1 MPRSMRT
8 PGKRGTQP
16 ESLRAVS
23 RGGSAEPAVMA
34 LHRSGLVTDA
44 EGTAYPI
51 RPTSILESE
60 GRAIHDFIVQRG
72 YAHSLETGMAY
83 GVSTLWLADAVAR
96 VDGGHHIAIDPRQ
109 VRGYHNIGRL
119 NVERAGLDD
128 VVETYVEL
136 SEYRL
141 PKLAGA
147 KTKLDFAF
155 IDGRHLFDS
164 ALVDFFYVDRMLRVG
179 GAVALHDLW
188 MPSLRKLAGFIQQ
201 NRSYRLVE
209 VDSVSELGLPV
220 RLYKAAKRLRTTT
233 LGRDR
238 SGFRARAE
246 NLCVLEKVAKD
257 DRHHEHFE
265 PF

>member
-1 MPRSMRT
+1 MSA
-8 PGKRGTQP
+8 GVS
-16 ESLRAVS
+16 SLRPAP
-23 RGGSAEPAVMA
+23 RDGTGEPAVMA
-34 LHRSGLVTDA
+34 IHRSGVVADA
-44 EGTAYPI
+44 GAAERSI

-60 GRAIHDFIVQRG
+60 GRAIHCFMFWRG
-72 YAHSLETGMAY
+72 YSQSLETGMAY

-96 VDGGHHIAIDPRQ
+96 VDGGHHIAIDPAQ
-109 VRGYHNIGRL
+109 VRSYQSIGML

-128 VVETYVEL
+128 VVDTYVEY
-136 SEYRL
+136 SENRL
-141 PKLAGA
+141 PKLVSA

-164 ALVDFFYVDRMLRVG
+164 ALIDFFYVDRMLRVG

-201 NRSYRLVE
+201 NRNYRLVQ
-209 VDSVSELGLPV
+209 VDSVSGMGLP
-220 RLYKAAKRLRTTT
+220 RRAYKVAKRLRTTS

-246 NLCVLEKVAKD
+246 NLCVLEKVGPD
-257 DRHHEHFE
+257 DRHHEHFQ